1 MRQFLLAPLFAVA
14 LLAPA
19 TAHATADFPAKIVS
33 DLNITC
39 SKPIWDGN
47 GCTICHTTNNG
58 GIGTAIHPFGA
69 YVKSQGL
76 TAFVEPKLTT
86 ILQQLDAESPHT
98 TGAECFGTPY
108 IDLLKSCQWQT
119 MASATCT
126 GTSDGGV
133 QPGVAPSIYYGCAA
147 SPSAPSNDPA
157 MPASIAIAFA
167 GLLGFSVIRASSRRR
182 SADRARRSSRT

>member
-1 MRQFLLAPLFAVA
+1 MRRFLLPLFALAA
-14 LLAPA
+14 LLIPA
-19 TAHATADFPAKIVS
+19 TAHATADFPAAIVA

-39 SKPIWDGN
+39 AKPIWDGN

-58 GIGTAIHPFGA
+58 GVGTAIHPFGA
-69 YVKSQGL
+69 YMKSHGL
-76 TAFVEPKLTT
+76 TAFVEPELKTL
-86 ILQQLDAESPHT
+86 LQQLDAESPHS
-98 TGAECFGTPY
+98 TGAECYGTPY

-119 MASATCT
+119 MATASCT
-126 GTSDGGV
+126 GASDGGV

-147 SPSAPSNDPA
+147 SPSSPQSDPA